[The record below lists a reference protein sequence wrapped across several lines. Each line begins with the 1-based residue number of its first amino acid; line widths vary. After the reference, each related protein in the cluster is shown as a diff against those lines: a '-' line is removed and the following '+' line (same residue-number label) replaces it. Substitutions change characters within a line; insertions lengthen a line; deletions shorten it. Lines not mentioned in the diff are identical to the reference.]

1 MKKIRLTFILFF
13 TFLIIN
19 RFAYPVKVQAVTYPT
34 FSHDWEWNYNGAA
47 YYYIVDLSSSFTT
60 AVNQAATNWF
70 KTGYHTNPLYPMTRT
85 YIKSNS
91 PMDFYNEVI
100 GEDYAR
106 LCSLFCTG
114 WNRTFI

>member
-1 MKKIRLTFILFF
+1 MKNLKLKLPILLVILF
-13 TFLIIN
+13 II
-19 RFAYPVKVQAVTYPT
+19 FMYSKPVYAAYPTYKN
-34 FSHDWEWNYNGAA
+34 DWEWNYNGAA
-47 YYYIVDLSSSFTT
+47 YYYIVNLSPKFQES
-60 AVNQAATNWF
+60 AKEAASNWY

-106 LCSLFCTG
+106 LCSFFCTG